1 MIILNKYLI
10 FALPTARSCATLNL
24 VKQLSFLPKLRIDH
38 GGAILKDKRKEARP
52 FSHKNAIH
60 LVFRSTRAKGVW
72 SFLAPKNRLR
82 VEKILENCARIYHIK
97 IYRQVNVGN
106 HLHLLVKTETKQ
118 YSIAQKEFRSF
129 LRRLAGEIAFQITGA
144 KKGEAFRCPDKDE
157 GFWDARPYSRLVTWG
172 REFEA
177 LAKYFTKN
185 FLETFGVARGIDGVI
200 LGKVL
205 GSLRAAGF
213 APP

>member
-1 MIILNKYLI
+1 M
-10 FALPTARSCATLNL
+10 
-24 VKQLSFLPKLRIDH
+24 KQTSFLPKLRIDH

-60 LVFRSTRAKGVW
+60 LVLRSTQAKGAW
-72 SFLAPKNRLR
+72 SFLTPKNKTR

-97 IYRQVNVGN
+97 IYRQINVGN

-118 YSIAQKEFRSF
+118 YSIAQQEFRSF

-144 KKGEAFRCPDKDE
+144 KKGAAFRSPDTND
-157 GFWDARPYSRLVTWG
+157 GFWDRRPYSRLVTWG
-172 REFEA
+172 REFNA

-185 FLETFGVARGIDGVI
+185 FLESFGIARGIDGAI

-205 GSLRAAGF
+205 NSLRAAGF

>member
-1 MIILNKYLI
+1 M
-10 FALPTARSCATLNL
+10 
-24 VKQLSFLPKLRIDH
+24 KQLTFLPKLRIDH

-52 FSHKNAIH
+52 FSHKHAIH
-60 LVFRSTRAKGVW
+60 LVLRSTRAKGMW
-72 SFLAPKNRLR
+72 SFLNPKNKTRI
-82 VEKILENCARIYHIK
+82 EKILGKCAKIYHIK

-129 LRRLAGEIAFQITGA
+129 LRHLAGEIAFQITGA
-144 KKGEAFRCPDKDE
+144 KKGEAFRRPDDNE

-172 REFEA
+172 REFNA
-177 LAKYFTKN
+177 LVKYITKN
-185 FLETFGVARGIDGVI
+185 FLETFGIAREVSPE
-200 LGKVL
+200 LRAKVL
-205 GSLRAAGF
+205 GSLQAAGF